1 MERRL
6 LTEQDSF
13 FDGSHDK
20 IAIIGAACR
29 LPGAPDLRRFEE
41 LLFSGRDAVTE
52 IPDERWAKPQYFHP
66 EPGQRGKAYTF
77 AAGVIDQIYGFDA
90 GFFGIAPRE
99 AVQVD
104 PQQRLLLELAHEAIE
119 DAGLNGAAL
128 AGTPVGV
135 YVGGSSWDH
144 LNLHIG
150 DPSAVDAYSM
160 TGATL
165 CSLSNR
171 LSYIFDLRGPS
182 MTVDTACSS
191 SLVALHLA
199 CEAIREG
206 RVSAALV
213 GGVNLLLAP
222 HSYVGFCR
230 ASMLSRRGRCHAF
243 DARADGYVRAE
254 GGGVVVLKPLRAALA
269 AGDRIRAVVRATG
282 VNSDGR
288 TTGFSLP
295 NKDAQETLLR
305 ETYGRFGIVAD
316 ELDYLEAH
324 GTGTPVGDPIEAGAI
339 GRVLGQARSTALP
352 IGSVKTNIGHLE
364 AGSGMAGLLKALLVL
379 QNRVIPRSLHC
390 ETPNP
395 AISFEAL
402 NLALVPEARSL
413 RANGHLPA
421 VGINSFGFGGTNA
434 HAVLGTAP
442 LVEPP
447 AAPASAAVPPLLL
460 SARSQAALRALVAAW
475 RGRLNGVDPNEG
487 AALLRAAARRRE
499 HHGLRFGV
507 LADSPGGMV
516 DTLDRYL
523 DGADGLPVASGTATS
538 GDIAFVFSGNGSQ
551 WIGMGLEAM
560 RGNAAFRAGMAKV
573 DAALRPLLGWSVQER
588 LGAPDLALHDTEVA
602 QPLLFAVEVAA
613 VEALRA
619 VGIHPAACMGHSVGE
634 VAAAWA
640 SGCLTLAE
648 AAQVIH
654 CRSHRQQVTHGDGT
668 MAVLGLP
675 IAAATEAAVRFG
687 LEVAAENASS
697 SVTVAGPADAITAL
711 AEEAKRRGWGFTRLD
726 LAYAFHSAA
735 MEPIRDPLLADLAG
749 LAPHAAAIPFVSTV
763 TGAVTDGTALD
774 ADYWWDNVR
783 RPVRFAAAARSLI
796 AGGTRLFLEIGPQPV
811 LQSYLHDALRA
822 AATPGVVLAAMARRS
837 PLADPFAFAALR
849 CHVAGY
855 DISRTAAFD
864 GPVATEELPAYP
876 WQRESFRL
884 ERTEEAT
891 DLIGAPIDH
900 PLLGIRTGAVAEEW
914 LSHLDTATQPWLAD
928 HVVGGAPVLPAAGM
942 IGMMLAAAR
951 IRHPGTAPLEI
962 LDLEI
967 DRALPLLPGQTRAV
981 RTRIVADERQV
992 SVASRTR
999 LQGEAW
1005 MVHATGR
1012 IGAAATGGVLRD
1024 WPKPEMSREIIP
1036 AAALYR
1042 LAADLG
1048 LEYGPAFRTVA
1059 EVAVLGE
1066 TEALVRL
1073 APVLAQAGPLDAT
1086 LLDGAL
1092 QGLLVL
1098 AARRI
1103 DPARGQGMM
1112 PWRFGKVRLLG
1123 AGMPV
1128 QARLRITQAGPRSV
1142 AADILLLD
1150 ADGAPLAEL
1159 LECWFVAVAL
1169 RVPADPAQRC
1179 LCVDILD
1186 GPDPAAPPL
1195 DATLIDVALDAGS
1208 RADGDPVAAAL
1219 AEAYVAARADAAL
1232 RALAAERDAQDAAPL
1247 RVQDAAPLRARMLD
1261 WLRQDGIADAEGT
1274 LAPSA
1279 DLPPADELLRSLLFD
1294 VPTAGADA
1302 ALLAAAGEA
1311 LEPVLRTGAARPKPP
1326 AALLDQFLHHG
1337 PAGRLALESL
1347 AEAAVA
1353 VARAWPAGRSLS
1365 ILELGSGGSTVTR
1378 MLARRL
1384 KAVRPG
1390 LRYVA
1395 ATIGTLQAGLATID
1409 GVTPQ
1414 VWNPEVVE
1422 PRGFDLVLS
1431 LHGLT
1436 RLGFGTAELAA
1447 LRDRLAPGA
1456 LLLAI
1461 EPLPNRVWD
1470 LIGIP
1475 GNDETP
1481 VAPHPAEVWTEML
1494 AVAGFDARS
1503 SALAASVWPSVL
1515 LAAQSIAVRPAP
1527 SPLPGRLLLAAASAD
1542 ALADALAATLR
1553 RQGAGV
1559 AEVALDELHRPGT
1572 VPAMLAGAA
1581 GLILLL
1587 PDPADAAD
1595 WLGRVA
1601 GLVEPLVTAAVPLTL
1616 VSRGKARGE
1625 VFAAALGGL
1634 RRVVANEAAGLRVR
1648 SIRLSR
1654 ELASET
1660 AAARLAAELLSP
1672 DAEDEIAWSTTGR
1685 QIVRFRPG
1693 LPVPPPAAGGAS
1705 ALSVER
1711 PGLLGTLRWK
1721 PSVGAAV
1728 GADEVAIS
1736 VRAAGL
1742 NFRDVMWAM
1751 GLLPDEALLH
1761 GFAGPTL
1768 GLECAGVVVG
1778 LGRDV
1783 TDLALGD
1790 AVMAFAPASL
1800 GTETVTR
1807 RHAVARL
1814 PGGMDF
1820 AAGATIPVAF
1830 FTVAYALGELARLE
1844 AGERVLIH
1852 GGAGGVGLAAIQYA
1866 RHRGA
1871 EVFATAGSE
1880 SKRALLRQLGVEHV
1894 LNSRDLGFAD
1904 AILSLTGGEGVDVVL
1919 NSLSGEAMERS
1930 LGLLRPFGRFLELG
1944 KRDFYRNT
1952 PMGIRPLRHNASYFA
1967 IDADQLPLSRPAL
1980 ARRLLGEIVGLLET
1994 GALRPLP
2001 YRSFGFDEAVDA
2013 FRLMQS
2019 SGHVGKIVLEPA
2031 QAPAAAVPDFIVC
2044 PDATYLVTGGLAGF
2058 GLATARWL
2066 ARRGARHLALLGRR
2080 GEATPGAAEALD
2092 AFAAA
2097 GVEARAFACD
2107 VADEAALAATLETLR
2122 TEMPALHGV
2131 VHAAMVMDDAF
2142 IPALDAARFAAVL
2155 APKARGA
2162 EALDRLTRDD
2172 PIELFL
2178 LFSSVTTALGNPGQA
2193 SYVAA
2198 NAALEAVAERR
2209 HAAGLPA
2216 LAVGWG
2222 PIGDAGYLTRS
2233 HEVSEALARRLG
2245 TAHLR
2250 ADEAL
2255 DALPAM
2261 LAARVPVLYYADFAG
2276 ARRKQLPLLGSP
2288 LFELLPLAD
2297 GVGEEERA
2305 GDLRTLVA
2313 GRPLDEARRVVAEAL
2328 AEEIASILQLPV
2340 AQVDASRRLADYG
2353 MDSLMAVELR
2363 TAVETR
2369 FGVNLPLFSLSEGV
2383 TLAGMAARLVDPLF
2397 GNANADPAPSVASA
2411 ALALARVRY
2420 ENVAESDE
2428 TVPVLTTEVPTEL
2441 ISVSA

>member
-1 MERRL
+1 V
-6 LTEQDSF
+6 
-13 FDGSHDK
+13 FDASNDA

-29 LPGAPDLRRFEE
+29 LPGAADLRRLEE
-41 LLFSGRDAVTE
+41 LLFLGRDAVTE
-52 IPDERWAKPQYFHP
+52 IPDDRWSKPQYFHP

-77 AAGVIDQIYGFDA
+77 AAGVIDQIYGFDPA
-90 GFFGIAPRE
+90 FFGIAPRE
-99 AVQVD
+99 AVQID
-104 PQQRLLLELAHEAIE
+104 PQQRLLLELTHEAIE
-119 DAGLNGAAL
+119 DAGLDGAAL

-135 YVGGSSWDH
+135 YVGGSSWDY

-150 DPSAVDAYSM
+150 DPAAVDAYSM
-160 TGATL
+160 AGATL

-171 LSYIFDLRGPS
+171 LSYVFDLRGPS

-199 CEAIREG
+199 CEAIRDG

-222 HSYVGFCR
+222 HSYIGFCR

-254 GGGVVVLKPLRAALA
+254 GGGVVMLKPLRAALA

-295 NKDAQETLLR
+295 NKDAQAALLR
-305 ETYGRFGIVAD
+305 DTYSRFGIAAD

-324 GTGTPVGDPIEAGAI
+324 GTGTSVGDPIEAGAL
-339 GRVLGQARSTALP
+339 GRILGQARSAALP

-379 QNRVIPRSLHC
+379 QNRVIPPSLHC

-395 AISFEAL
+395 AIPFEEL
-402 NLALVPEARSL
+402 NLALVPEARPL

-442 LVEPP
+442 LVSL
-447 AAPASAAVPPLLL
+447 PASAALEALPPLLL

-475 RGRLNGVDPNEG
+475 RARLNEAAPAEG

-499 HHGLRFGV
+499 HHGMRFAA
-507 LADSPGGMV
+507 LADSPSSLA
-516 DTLDRYL
+516 DTLENYL
-523 DGADGLPVASGTATS
+523 LGADGLPVASGSAVS

-551 WIGMGLEAM
+551 WVGMGVAAM
-560 RGNAAFRAGMAKV
+560 RDNAAFRAGIAKV
-573 DAALRPLLGWSVQER
+573 DAELGPLLGWSVQKR
-588 LGAPDLALHDTEVA
+588 LGESDLTLDDTEVA

-613 VEALRA
+613 VEALREA
-619 VGIHPAACMGHSVGE
+619 GIHPAACMGHSVGE

-640 SGCLTLAE
+640 SGALTLA
-648 AAQVIH
+648 AAARVIH
-654 CRSHRQQVTHGDGT
+654 CRSHRQQATHGAGT
-668 MAVLGLP
+668 MAVLTLP
-675 IAAATEAAVRFG
+675 LATASEVVAPFG
-687 LEVAAENASS
+687 LEIAAENATS
-697 SVTVAGPADAITAL
+697 SVTVAGSADAVAAL
-711 AEEAKRRGWGFTRLD
+711 SDEARRHGWGFTRLD

-735 MEPIRDPLLADLAG
+735 MDPIREPLLVDLAR
-749 LAPHAAAIPFVSTV
+749 LTPHASAIPFISTV
-763 TGAVTDGTALD
+763 TGTVLAGTALNG
-774 ADYWWDNVR
+774 DYWWNNVR
-783 RPVRFAAAARSLI
+783 RPVRFAEAVRTLVAR
-796 AGGTRLFLEIGPQPV
+796 GTRLFLEIGPQPV

-822 AATPGVVLAAMARRS
+822 AARPGAVLSAMARRC
-837 PLADPFAFAALR
+837 PQGDPFALAAMR

-864 GPVATEELPAYP
+864 GPVLAEGLPAYP
-876 WQRESFRL
+876 WQRATFRL
-884 ERTEEAT
+884 EHTEEAT
-891 DLIGAPIDH
+891 DLIGPPIDH
-900 PLLGIRTGAVAEEW
+900 PLLGIRIGEAAEAW
-914 LSHLDTATQPWLAD
+914 LSHLDGATQPWLTD
-928 HVVGGAPVLPAAGM
+928 HVVGGAPIMPAAGM
-942 IGMMLAAAR
+942 ISMMLAAAR
-951 IRHPGTAPLEI
+951 TRHPAARALEI

-967 DRALPLLPGQTRAV
+967 DRALPLVHGQTRAV
-981 RTRIVADERQV
+981 RTWISAEERQL
-992 SVASRTR
+992 SIASRTR
-999 LQGEAW
+999 LQGEPW
-1005 MVHATGR
+1005 TVHATAR
-1012 IGAAATGGVLRD
+1012 IGAAATGDVLRD
-1024 WPKPEMSREIIP
+1024 WPKAGIPRETLP
-1036 AAALYR
+1036 AATHYG
-1042 LAADLG
+1042 LAAKLG
-1048 LEYGPAFRTVA
+1048 LEYGPAFRTVT

-1073 APVLAQAGPLDAT
+1073 APVLPQAGPLDPT

-1092 QGLLVL
+1092 QGLLAL
-1098 AARRI
+1098 AAHSVG
-1103 DPARGQGMM
+1103 PARWQGMM
-1112 PWRFGKVRLLG
+1112 PWRFGRVRLLASG
-1123 AGMPV
+1123 VPAE
-1128 QARLRITQAGPRSV
+1128 ARLRITQAGPRSV
-1142 AADILLLD
+1142 AADILLLN

-1169 RVPADPAQRC
+1169 RAASDPPQRC
-1179 LCVDILD
+1179 LSVDILD
-1186 GPDPAAPPL
+1186 APDPTAPLPDPA
-1195 DATLIDVALDAGS
+1195 LIDVALGAVSQGEGDA
-1208 RADGDPVAAAL
+1208 VAAAL
-1219 AEAYVAARADAAL
+1219 AEAYVAARSDAAL
-1232 RALAAERDAQDAAPL
+1232 RAVAPQQTAAAS
-1247 RVQDAAPLRARMLD
+1247 VSLRARLLD
-1261 WLRQDGIADAEGT
+1261 WLQQDGIAAPDGT

-1311 LEPVLRTGAARPKPP
+1311 LEPVLREGAARPKPP
-1326 AALLDQFLHHG
+1326 AALLDQLLHHG
-1337 PAGRLALESL
+1337 PAGRRALESL

-1353 VARAWPAGRSLS
+1353 VAKSWPAGRALRV
-1365 ILELGSGGSTVTR
+1365 LELGAGRGTATR

-1384 KAVRPG
+1384 QAACAG

-1395 ATIGTLQAGLATID
+1395 TTTAALQPVLAAVD
-1409 GVTPQ
+1409 GVTAR
-1414 VWNPEVVE
+1414 VWNPETVE
-1422 PRGFDLVLS
+1422 PRGFDLVIS

-1436 RLGFGTAELAA
+1436 RLGFGTGELAA
-1447 LRDRLAPGA
+1447 LRDALTPGG
-1456 LLLAI
+1456 LLLAM

-1475 GNDETP
+1475 GADDTP
-1481 VAPHPAEVWTEML
+1481 VIPRFAEIWTETL
-1494 AVAGFDARS
+1494 ALAGFDARHA
-1503 SALAASVWPSVL
+1503 ALASSVWPSAL
-1515 LAAQSIAVRPAP
+1515 LAAQSIAIRAEPP
-1527 SPLPGRLLLAAASAD
+1527 PRPGRLLLAANPGD
-1542 ALADALAATLR
+1542 AVANALAATLR
-1553 RQGAGV
+1553 RQGSVV
-1559 AEVALDELHRPGT
+1559 AEIAPDAARRPET
-1572 VPAMLAGAA
+1572 LAGAA
-1581 GLILLL
+1581 GVVLLL
-1587 PDPADAAD
+1587 PDIADAAE

-1601 GLVEPLVTAAVPLTL
+1601 ALAEPLASAGVPLSL
-1616 VSRGKARGE
+1616 VSRGAARGE
-1625 VFAAALGGL
+1625 PLAAALSGL
-1634 RRVVANEAAGLRVR
+1634 RRVLANEAAELRVR

-1654 ELASET
+1654 DIAPD
-1660 AAARLAAELLSP
+1660 AAASRLAAEMLSP
-1672 DAEDEIAWSTTGR
+1672 DAEDEVFWSTTGR
-1685 QIVRFRPG
+1685 QVIRFRPG
-1693 LPVPPPAAGGAS
+1693 LPAPAYSVDGAS
-1705 ALSVER
+1705 ALTVER
-1711 PGLLGTLRWK
+1711 PGLLGTLRWR
-1721 PSVGAAV
+1721 SVTHSAL

-1736 VRAAGL
+1736 VRATGL

-1768 GLECAGVVVG
+1768 GLECAGVVIG

-1790 AVMAFAPASL
+1790 RVMAFAPASL
-1800 GTETVTR
+1800 GTEAVTR

-1814 PGGMDF
+1814 PDGMHF

-1880 SKRALLRQLGVEHV
+1880 PKRALLRQLGVEHV
-1894 LNSRDLGFAD
+1894 LDSRDLAFAD
-1904 AILSLTGGEGVDVVL
+1904 AVMRLTGGEGVDVVL

-1952 PMGIRPLRHNASYFA
+1952 PVGIRPLRHNASYFA

-1980 ARRLLGEIVGLLET
+1980 ARRLLNEIVGLLES

-2001 YRSFGFDEAVDA
+2001 YRSYGFDEAVDA

-2019 SGHVGKIVLEPA
+2019 SGHIGKIVLEPG
-2031 QAPAAAVPDFIVC
+2031 QARAIATPNFAVHADG
-2044 PDATYLVTGGLAGF
+2044 TYLVSGGLAGF

-2066 ARRGARHLALLGRR
+2066 TRRGVRHLALLGRR
-2080 GEATPGAAEALD
+2080 GAATPEAAEALD

-2097 GVEARAFACD
+2097 GVEARAFECD
-2107 VADEAALAATLETLR
+2107 VADEAALAAVLETVRTQMPSLR
-2122 TEMPALHGV
+2122 GV

-2142 IPALDAARFAAVL
+2142 IPALNAVRFTAAL
-2155 APKARGA
+2155 APKWMGA
-2162 EALDRLTRDD
+2162 EALDRLTRSD
-2172 PIELFL
+2172 PLDLFL
-2178 LFSSVTTALGNPGQA
+2178 LFSSITTVLGNPGQA

-2198 NAALEAVAERR
+2198 NAAVEAVAERR

-2222 PIGDAGYLTRS
+2222 PIGDAGYLTRNP
-2233 HEVSEALARRLG
+2233 EINEALARRLG

-2261 LAARVPVLYYADFAG
+2261 LAAGVPVVHYADLAA
-2276 ARRKQLPLLGSP
+2276 ARRKQLPLLASP
-2288 LFELLPLAD
+2288 LFELLALPD
-2297 GVGEEERA
+2297 GAGDEDHA
-2305 GDLRTLVA
+2305 GDLRALITGRTLE
-2313 GRPLDEARRVVAEAL
+2313 EARRVVTEAL
-2328 AEEIASILQLPV
+2328 AGEVASILQLPA
-2340 AQVDASRRLADYG
+2340 AQVDASRPLAEFG

-2363 TAVETR
+2363 TVVETR
-2369 FGVNLPLFSLSEGV
+2369 FGVNLPLFSLSEGL
-2383 TLAGMAARLVDPLF
+2383 TLASMAAKLVDPLLA
-2397 GNANADPAPSVASA
+2397 GADPEPAPSA
-2411 ALALARVRY
+2411 ALAALELAKVRY
-2420 ENVAESDE
+2420 ESSAKTEDE
-2428 TVPVLTTEVPTEL
+2428 PVLPTQRPAERV
-2441 ISVSA
+2441 SVSA